1 MTYEEQYI
9 KKIEELKKSCLEFLP
24 LIQGDIEQIC
34 NNANKSNY
42 YSTVDRLE
50 SIETALGQVRTW

>member
-34 NNANKSNY
+34 NNANTNY